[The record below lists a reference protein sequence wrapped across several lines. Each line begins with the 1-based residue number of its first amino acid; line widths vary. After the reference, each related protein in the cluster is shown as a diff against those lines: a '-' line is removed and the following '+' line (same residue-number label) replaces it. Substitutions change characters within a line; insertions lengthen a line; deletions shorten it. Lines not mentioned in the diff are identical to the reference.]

1 MRQKKNLLLTQ
12 WSYKQDSIVVTG
24 DKILRVR
31 KKRKMTW
38 MDAPGFSSRNKGYNS
53 VTLKS
58 IIDKTELPVCIV
70 EKKELPTIC
79 FIGC

>member
-1 MRQKKNLLLTQ
+1 
-12 WSYKQDSIVVTG
+12 
-24 DKILRVR
+24 
-31 KKRKMTW
+31 MTW

-70 EKKELPTIC
+70 EKKELLTIC